1 MTAIEPSTLL
11 AIAGMAVVTYCCRA
25 AGVLLF
31 RQVKPSPRMAALLQ
45 NLPGTLF
52 IAYVVPTVLRAGPV
66 QWVGAAATVAVMAA
80 TRSLAGAILAG
91 VAAAWLV
98 WASR

>member
-1 MTAIEPSTLL
+1 MSGIDASTLL
-11 AIAGMAVVTYCCRA
+11 AIAGMAIVTYGCRA

-31 RQVKPSPRMAALLQ
+31 RQVTPTPRMATLLQ

-52 IAYVVPTVLRAGPV
+52 VAYVVPTVVRGGPV
-66 QWVGAAATVAVMAA
+66 QWVGAAATVVVMAA

-98 WASR
+98 WAFR